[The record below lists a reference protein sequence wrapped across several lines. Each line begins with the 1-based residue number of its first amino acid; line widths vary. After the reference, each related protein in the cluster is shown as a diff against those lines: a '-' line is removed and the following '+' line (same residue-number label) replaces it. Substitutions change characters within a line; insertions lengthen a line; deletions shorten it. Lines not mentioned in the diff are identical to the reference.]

1 METSLKTKI
10 YNAQCIGNVEPIEY
24 MTPYPSIR
32 SLVEGQTIKFS
43 DQIMMDEL
51 KLTNKEFL
59 SYIQKTSNWLESLGV
74 EPKQRVII
82 PKLTYPQGEIL
93 LYGIWNL
100 GASAVLPSDL
110 SMEEVKKRSGT
121 NHSITSKIDL
131 FKEIVLHSDKFEPRY
146 KPLLNNEA
154 ILSFEKAAGIRLS
167 HYNLLVNV
175 NGIQKAIGLKSRTRF
190 HCDLLVGS
198 ICWVVFQVILPIYCG
213 CIYDDRKPEVTI
225 GLSNND
231 YNLRKDIMNIDE
243 FSENDIAICMEN
255 TAALSFGKTP
265 LHLSDYDIREDYL
278 KIKGHSV
285 MMGYLDDSINETSF
299 DNDGLII
306 PF

>member
-131 FKEIVLHSDKFEPRY
+131 FKEIVHHSDKFEPRY

-175 NGIQKAIGLKSRTRF
+175 NGIQKAIRLKSRTRF

-255 TAALSFGKTP
+255 TAALSLGKTP
-265 LHLSDYDIREDYL
+265 LHLSDYDIKEDYL